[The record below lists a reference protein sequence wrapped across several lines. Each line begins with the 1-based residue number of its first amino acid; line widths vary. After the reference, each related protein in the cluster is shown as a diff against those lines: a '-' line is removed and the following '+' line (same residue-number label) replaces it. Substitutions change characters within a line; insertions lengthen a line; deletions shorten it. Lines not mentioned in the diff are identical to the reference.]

1 MVSLQ
6 LSEPMFGGKLELLNM
21 LGSVVFKKTINQ
33 TKIELD
39 VEDLPRG
46 VYYVKLDNGKKQI
59 LKKLVLR

>member
-1 MVSLQ
+1 
-6 LSEPMFGGKLELLNM
+6 M

-46 VYYVKLDNGKKQI
+46 VYYVKLDSGKKQI